1 MNQKFFAA
9 VRWTVDDILTLR
21 PNWSKEKAQEWLEN
35 NQSHIQ
41 NRLVELGWE
50 VINTLLHNGD

>member
-50 VINTLLHNGD
+50 VINTLLPNGD